1 MSGSW
6 LFTLGYCAFFL
17 ALLFSVAL
25 WRKKNRKTR
34 APFPDNA
41 KLLRGPGETLGRKL
55 AALDEQIVW
64 ELLVAFCV
72 PLVVGG
78 ALAWIATQLS
88 GIAQTTALITAF
100 VGLLASLIV
109 LIRHLVLGME
119 RWRNTWLGYYGERV
133 VAEALEPLKSGGFR
147 IFHDVPAGD
156 TKAPFNIDHVIV
168 GTSGVFAVETKT
180 RRKGRARAG
189 FAEHQIIYDGQVLAY
204 PWGEDR
210 HGLDQAQRQACW
222 LQSWLEELLG
232 QPIFVQPI
240 LTFPGWMVITRAPGD
255 VAVLSPKQIPAAVA
269 LPASSA
275 AVLDARQLD
284 LIVRQLDARC
294 RDVEI

>member
-6 LFTLGYCAFFL
+6 LFTLGYCVFFL

-34 APFPDNA
+34 SPFPENA

-64 ELLVAFCV
+64 ELLVAFCL

-88 GIAQTTALITAF
+88 GTAQTGALIAAF
-100 VGLLASLIV
+100 AGLLVSLV
-109 LIRHLVLGME
+109 VVIRHLVRGMD

-133 VAEALEPLKSGGFR
+133 VAEALEPLKSEGFR

-156 TKAPFNIDHVIV
+156 AKAPFNIDHVIV
-168 GTSGVFAVETKT
+168 GPSGVFAVETKT

-189 FAEHQIIYDGQVLAY
+189 FAEHQIIYDGRVLAY

-210 HGLDQAQRQACW
+210 HGLDQAQRQARW
-222 LQSWLEELLG
+222 LQSWLEQLLG
-232 QPIFVQPI
+232 QPAFVQPI
-240 LTFPGWMVITRAPGD
+240 LTFPGWMVITRARGD
-255 VAVLSPKQIPAAVA
+255 VTVLNPKQIPAAIA
-269 LPASSA
+269 LPAHSGP
-275 AVLDARQLD
+275 VLDARQLD